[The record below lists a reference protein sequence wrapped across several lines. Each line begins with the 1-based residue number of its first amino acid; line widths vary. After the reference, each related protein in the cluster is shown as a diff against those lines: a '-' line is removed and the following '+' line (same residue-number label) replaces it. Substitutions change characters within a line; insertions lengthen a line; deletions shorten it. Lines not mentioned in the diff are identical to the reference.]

1 MLTRAT
7 IVVTACLS
15 LLLGG
20 CYETDKPIITRDIA
34 VELPGLEG
42 DILLL
47 EDDTLDFSFDEQSMS
62 YQAGERQTDGSI
74 EWMPCAIMPLRDDL
88 YWFQFRPEIRQDGQQ
103 TFTLF
108 LFKFDRSLKQLKYQ
122 MPDMT
127 GDESLRFAEQ
137 YRVTRHGEGR
147 ISGSRDDILAFLK
160 ANANVPLE
168 EIGSE

>member
-42 DILLL
+42 DILFL
-47 EDDTLDFSFDEQSMS
+47 EGDTLDFSFDEQSMS

-74 EWMPCAIMPLRDDL
+74 EWMPCAIMP
-88 YWFQFRPEIRQDGQQ
+88 FRRPVERSVDRQEHQRCANGGG
-103 TFTLF
+103 
-108 LFKFDRSLKQLKYQ
+108 S
-122 MPDMT
+122 
-127 GDESLRFAEQ
+127 
-137 YRVTRHGEGR
+137 HGGR
-147 ISGSRDDILAFLK
+147 GHGVRGRGRTD
-160 ANANVPLE
+160 
-168 EIGSE
+168 